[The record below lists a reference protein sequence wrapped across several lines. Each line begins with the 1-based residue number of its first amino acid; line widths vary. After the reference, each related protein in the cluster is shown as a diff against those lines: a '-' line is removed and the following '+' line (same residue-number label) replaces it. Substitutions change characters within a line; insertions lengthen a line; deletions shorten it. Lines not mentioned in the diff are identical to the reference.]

1 MLTTIVNVS
10 TIRAT
15 IGVSMELSRRDLLYK
30 CMAIGVIKLG
40 AGLSPE
46 SAMEAWMRRENMA
59 RPATPIDQLGPFYKK
74 GAPNT
79 KMMRGARDPGLALG
93 VAGAVFKTR
102 GEGRRGAE
110 NAIWQTPNTRHYTP
124 SGV

>member
-74 GAPNT
+74 GGPNT

-93 VAGAVFKTR
+93 VAGGVF
-102 GEGRRGAE
+102 
-110 NAIWQTPNTRHYTP
+110 YTP
-124 SGV
+124 RRAPWGARRRNWHGAY